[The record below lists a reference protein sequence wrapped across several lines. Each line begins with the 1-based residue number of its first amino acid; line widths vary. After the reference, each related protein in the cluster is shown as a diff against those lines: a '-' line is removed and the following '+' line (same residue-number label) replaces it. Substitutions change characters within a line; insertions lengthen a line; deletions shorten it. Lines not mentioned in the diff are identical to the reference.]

1 MGKIKIKKS
10 GQSQQCRCC
19 LKEIGL
25 KELWTE
31 YYNGEEREVYGE
43 MVNDCFALPWE
54 PLFGKTEHICD
65 SCITRLRDAVSFKR
79 EILYSNQLLNQE
91 AKNESKLSVKQ
102 EEESDLEMET
112 EYLSIEF
119 MDDEDKNLMEI
130 KIEQE
135 SKSEMTVKEE
145 SSPSKRGKRYT
156 EDDLKKCMEAVMSG
170 KMSQTKASIVYHVPR
185 KTISAAVARR
195 HRARNKTSESNA
207 KGDKETSETS
217 IEMNDF
223 QHRMFPELLNF
234 GNDLSVLLDCSNAT
248 PIRCRGGIGYKCC
261 FCPEEFPDA
270 ADLKRHTFKGHD
282 TKTRCGLI
290 KGKYGA
296 SSLVKLDI
304 TSLQC
309 TICYKHID
317 TIEHLI
323 DHLVDDHGK
332 NIHRD
337 IKNYILPFKFHGEE
351 IRCIICFTLFNK
363 FKVLQEHMS
372 THYRNFVCDYC
383 SAGFV
388 TRTILLNHI
397 KGHDFGLYKCD
408 YCPKTYNTQRK
419 KKAHERLVHIHR
431 NMLNK
436 CGYCNEKFN
445 RFQKKEE
452 HLVRVHGVRSVAI
465 ECQACDKTF
474 VSQRALRD
482 HTKRDH
488 LLERRHRC
496 DECGMMFFRQ
506 SDVRKHMV
514 KHTGARTFQCE
525 VCLKAYGRRNTLRE
539 HMRIHA
545 DDRRFKCEYCGQA
558 FVQKCS
564 WRGHMRS
571 KHGEQFSN
579 VPS

>member
-185 KTISAAVARR
+185 KTISAAVASPLQERIKKP
-195 HRARNKTSESNA
+195 AKAPNSNRSKQDEKA
-207 KGDKETSETS
+207 KHQDNITTLCKYT
-217 IEMNDF
+217 
-223 QHRMFPELLNF
+223 
-234 GNDLSVLLDCSNAT
+234 NAT
-248 PIRCRGGIGYKCC
+248 PIRCERDSRYGCC
-261 FCPEEFPDA
+261 FCAKLFQEPA
-270 ADLKRHTFKGHD
+270 KLKKHNIETHPSDINTLLDYKKLHD
-282 TKTRCGLI
+282 YVI
-290 KGKYGA
+290 
-296 SSLVKLDI
+296 KLDI
-304 TSLQC
+304 TGLKCKLCALEIDSLDE
-309 TICYKHID
+309 IM
-317 TIEHLI
+317 EHLKEHNKGI
-323 DHLVDDHGK
+323 HMDINNQIFPFNFEDDELK
-332 NIHRD
+332 
-337 IKNYILPFKFHGEE
+337 
-351 IRCIICFTLFNK
+351 CAICKTDFNTFRKLF
-363 FKVLQEHMS
+363 LHMH
-372 THYRNFVCDYC
+372 THYRNHICEIC
-383 SAGFV
+383 AAGFI
-388 TRTILLNHI
+388 TKRSYDAHYETHK
-397 KGHDFGLYKCD
+397 KGVF
-408 YCPKTYNTQRK
+408 YCEFCQKMFDTLSRK
-419 KKAHERLVHIHR
+419 RSHESGVHR
-431 NMLNK
+431 NSQRSMCRL
-436 CGYCNEKFN
+436 CGE
-445 RFQKKEE
+445 RFSNSSKKEK
-452 HLVRVHGVRSVAI
+452 HISSVHNVRVREIKCKQCGKVLPSM
-465 ECQACDKTF
+465 E
-474 VSQRALRD
+474 ALRV

-488 LLERRHRC
+488 LLERPFECGFC
-496 DECGMMFFRQ
+496 DERFFRRG
-506 SDVRKHMV
+506 DMKNHMV
-514 KHTGARTFQCE
+514 KHTGSREYQCD
-525 VCLKAYGRRNTLRE
+525 VCDKKFGRKTTLKE
-539 HMRIHA
+539 HMRIHM
-545 DDRRFKCEYCGQA
+545 DDRRFKC
-558 FVQKCS
+558 V
-564 WRGHMRS
+564 RS
-571 KHGEQFSN
+571 KHKDEDTTYLEY
-579 VPS
+579 

>member
-185 KTISAAVARR
+185 KTISAAVANRG
-195 HRARNKTSESNA
+195 KKVTVQKKKISNNP
-207 KGDKETSETS
+207 KKRERSKHMDNITTLF
-217 IEMNDF
+217 N
-223 QHRMFPELLNF
+223 HT
-234 GNDLSVLLDCSNAT
+234 NAT
-248 PIRCRGGIGYKCC
+248 PLRCQKDIGYGCC
-261 FCPEEFPDA
+261 FCDKFCEKPAE
-270 ADLKRHTFKGHD
+270 LKQHTRQTHQSDIHKIMR
-282 TKTRCGLI
+282 K
-290 KGKYGA
+290 K
-296 SSLVKLDI
+296 SLNDYHVKLDI
-304 TSLQC
+304 TGLQC
-309 TICYKHID
+309 NECNTKTDNLEDMMRHLQ
-317 TIEHLI
+317 EHN
-323 DHLVDDHGK
+323 K
-332 NIHRD
+332 NIHWD
-337 IKNYILPFKFHGEE
+337 INNHIMPFSFDDDEL
-351 IRCIICFTLFNK
+351 RCVICKAEFNK
-363 FKVLQEHMS
+363 FKKLNEHMNK
-372 THYRNFVCDYC
+372 HYRNRVCDVC
-383 SAGFV
+383 GAGFINE
-388 TRTILLNHI
+388 RTFRKHSIQVHK
-397 KGHDFGLYKCD
+397 KGVFACKFCEKIFDTIG
-408 YCPKTYNTQRK
+408 K
-419 KKAHERLVHIHR
+419 KRSHESSVHIHSQ
-431 NMLNK
+431 MLNK
-436 CGYCNEKFN
+436 CGYCNKKFKSHRNKEK
-445 RFQKKEE
+445 
-452 HLVRVHGVRSVAI
+452 HISSAHGVRLKEIKCKLCGKVCLTAN
-465 ECQACDKTF
+465 
-474 VSQRALRD
+474 ALRV
-482 HTKRDH
+482 HTRRDH
-488 LLERRHRC
+488 LKERNYQCHLC
-496 DECGMMFFRQ
+496 AFSSYGNSCLQ
-506 SDVRKHMV
+506 SHML
-514 KHTGARTFQCE
+514 KHTGVRDFQCDI
-525 VCLKAYGRRNTLRE
+525 CLKSYAKKKTLKE

-545 DDRRFKCEYCGQA
+545 DDRRFKCEYCGLA
-558 FVQKCS
+558 FIQKCS
-564 WRGHMRS
+564 LKGHMQS
-571 KHGEQFSN
+571 KHRDL
-579 VPS
+579 VPSV